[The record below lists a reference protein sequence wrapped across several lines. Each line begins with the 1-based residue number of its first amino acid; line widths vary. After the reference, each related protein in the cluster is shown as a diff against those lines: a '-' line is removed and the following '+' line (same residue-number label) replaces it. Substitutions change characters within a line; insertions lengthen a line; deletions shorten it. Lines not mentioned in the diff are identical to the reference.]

1 MSNSTQSDST
11 QSDINSAQ
19 NPMSANTAQ
28 ENEHDREIR
37 IGYLIPEFPGQTD
50 IFFWRERQALAELG
64 IETKIISTRRPPQG
78 IISHTWFREAQN
90 MTVYLFPLG
99 LQDMAIVVAELLK
112 AGIPQWL
119 RCFKVILQAED
130 VSLTGKLR
138 LAALIP
144 FAAKLIWLA
153 RHQSWSHIHV
163 TTCGDSANIA
173 MFASILSNI
182 TYSLSLL
189 GPELET
195 YGPNQKQKWQYTAF
209 GIFQAEKLQRDVEK
223 KLDGYLPKDIAFAPV
238 GVNIDV
244 MKRQDPY
251 KVWEQQE
258 PCKIYTCGRLNP
270 VKGHNYVIEALEIL
284 RQQGVDAYLQI
295 AGEDEQGGSGYR
307 RVIEALIQEK
317 GLGDY
322 VTLLGAVSEERNRQ
336 AYQEAHIYA
345 MGSLNETAGAVA
357 AMEAMAMEVPV
368 VMTNVGATSELIDH
382 GVDALLVQ
390 PQQPQELAAAIMQVL
405 SDPDLALR
413 LGKAAREKIVT
424 KFSHRRSATQI
435 AAYLRKMTLETRS
448 ERQT

>member
-1 MSNSTQSDST
+1 MSNSTQSDSI

-163 TTCGDSANIA
+163 TTCGDSA
-173 MFASILSNI
+173 
-182 TYSLSLL
+182 
-189 GPELET
+189 
-195 YGPNQKQKWQYTAF
+195 F

-238 GVNIDV
+238 GVNVDV

-368 VMTNVGATSELIDH
+368 VMTNVGTTSELIDH
-382 GVDALLVQ
+382 GTEDDIRDKV
-390 PQQPQELAAAIMQVL
+390 
-405 SDPDLALR
+405 
-413 LGKAAREKIVT
+413 
-424 KFSHRRSATQI
+424 
-435 AAYLRKMTLETRS
+435 
-448 ERQT
+448 